1 MMPTAQSKNTKKNKS
16 GGKTSSNGAATG
28 KQATETAAGW
38 PSLKPKP
45 KLKAETIIPSQIMTM
60 KELLTE
66 EECRRVIEA
75 LDTLRTADGN
85 ILQFE
90 TTSRTPKRGEA
101 FRHNDRISIHDPLF
115 ADTLWTKTGLKT
127 SCEAWLREQGAHRDD
142 NPQAAR
148 CWGLNPNLRFYR
160 YRVGQKFEKHFD
172 ESVQISKSDL
182 SCPSSSSSPSSGIQ
196 SEMPETLWTEYTLLI
211 YLTGP
216 KDPTSNPT
224 KEQAESQT
232 EAAGEPLLRGG
243 ETVFYNTPIRS
254 QKRVTQEHSVAAS
267 VSPVAGLA
275 LIHRHGSECLLHEA
289 REVTAG
295 AKYVLRSDLV
305 FG

>member
-28 KQATETAAGW
+28 KQATETAVGW
-38 PSLKPKP
+38 PMLKPKP

-60 KELLTE
+60 RELLTE
-66 EECRRVIEA
+66 EECKRVIRA
-75 LDTLRTADGN
+75 LDHLRTADGD
-85 ILQFE
+85 ILRFE

-101 FRHNDRISIHDPLF
+101 FRYNDRISIHDPLF
-115 ADTLWTKTGLKT
+115 ADTLWAKTGLKT
-127 SCEAWLREQGAHRDD
+127 SCEAWLREQGSHRDD
-142 NPQAAR
+142 DPQAAR

-160 YRVGQKFEKHFD
+160 YRVGHKFEKHFD

-182 SCPSSSSSPSSGIQ
+182 SSSSSSSSSSAIQ

-211 YLTGP
+211 YLTGS
-216 KDPTSNPT
+216 KDPIQKST
-224 KEQAESQT
+224 KEEAESQT
-232 EAAGEPLLRGG
+232 RADGEPLLRGG

-254 QKRVTQEHSVAAS
+254 QKRLTQEHSVAAS

-289 REVTAG
+289 REVIAG